1 MTILFL
7 ISDEKSFP
15 SPDYGIES
23 AFLHPDFSEKEYSSD
38 IAVLRL
44 RRSVPKF
51 TDRVRPICLPFGFT
65 DAGCNILMIF
75 QVLHEL
81 IEY

>member
-7 ISDEKSFP
+7 FSDENSFL

-23 AFLHPDFSEKEYSSD
+23 AFLHPDFSLEEYSSD

-51 TDRVRPICLPFGFT
+51 TDRVRPICLPFGFA
-65 DAGCNILMIF
+65 DAGCDMI
-75 QVLHEL
+75 QVLLEL
-81 IEY
+81 IES